1 MRSVCTATREW
12 PPLARTREKTL
23 KQWRYST
30 GNKYIFKIIM
40 WFLSLILGMY
50 LLINSTIYY
59 FIPLRKYWIK
69 TSKVGEFP
77 HGPVVKIPHFHC
89 RVSGSIPT
97 QRTKT
102 LEAASCGQKRKKKKL
117 VSLISQF
124 KLDGVTKHSLALTS
138 LSERSIPFP
147 KT

>member
-1 MRSVCTATREW
+1 
-12 PPLARTREKTL
+12 
-23 KQWRYST
+23 
-30 GNKYIFKIIM
+30 
-40 WFLSLILGMY
+40 MY
-50 LLINSTIYY
+50 LLTKLKIYY

-69 TSKVGEFP
+69 ISKVGKSP

-117 VSLISQF
+117 VSPISQF
-124 KLDGVTKHSLALTS
+124 KLDDVTKHSLALTS

-147 KT
+147 NT